1 MKQYE
6 VYWRTFLLG
15 VLTVTEGRHKYELSN
30 IVSEVAKNVLLDP
43 LFTMPYDG
51 EPLDSFEAYVKA
63 IGKTGLSDKYEDQYS
78 LKEI

>member
-15 VLTVTEGRHKYELSN
+15 VLTVTEERHKYELSD

-51 EPLDSFEAYVKA
+51 EPLDFFEAYVET
-63 IGKTGLSDKYEDQYS
+63 IGKIGFSDQHEDQYR